1 MTRTFYQ
8 TACILTFAC
17 AFTGIARCSQATPI
31 DSAMELVG
39 LSAIVSPFPGTTW
52 AATDV
57 TGALTGTPGA
67 PVTIGVESIR
77 MTPGN
82 MGYITDTSF
91 AMNWG
96 FTALLG
102 ITAGA
107 TPGGALVGR
116 GLLDNVVLPEAGPFD
131 SSTGQG
137 LSETLPAGVT
147 TEMLLTNSTGDF
159 LGIGDITINNKNK
172 VVIERAA
179 SIVPGGGP
187 VGGLFEPSAS
197 FAEMSFLLPAALGGG
212 TLLASLAGTFTVQ
225 GVPEIDPATGS
236 SAMTLIAGVLAMFEQ
251 RRRRGAASPSLTA

>member
-1 MTRTFYQ
+1 MTRIFYR

-57 TGALTGTPGA
+57 TGALTGTAGA
-67 PVTIGVESIR
+67 PVTIGVESIL

-82 MGYITDTSF
+82 RGYITDTTF

-96 FTALLG
+96 FRALLG

-107 TPGGALVGR
+107 TPGGELVGR
-116 GLLDNVVLPEAGPFD
+116 GLLDNVVLPEAGPFN
-131 SSTGQG
+131 SSTGRG
-137 LSETLPAGVT
+137 LSETLPGGVT
-147 TEMLLTNSTGDF
+147 TAMLLTNSTGGF
-159 LGIGDITINNKNK
+159 LGSRNITIDNKN
-172 VVIERAA
+172 VVIVNNAA
-179 SIVPGGGP
+179 AIFPGGGP
-187 VGGLFEPSAS
+187 VGGVFEPSAS
-197 FAEMSFLLPAALGGG
+197 SAEMRFLLPAELGGG
-212 TLLASLAGTFTVQ
+212 TLLASLAGTFTLQ

-236 SAMTLIAGVLAMFEQ
+236 SAMALITGVLAMIEQ

>member
-1 MTRTFYQ
+1 
-8 TACILTFAC
+8 
-17 AFTGIARCSQATPI
+17 
-31 DSAMELVG
+31 MELVG

-57 TGALTGTPGA
+57 TGAFTGTAGA
-67 PVTIGVESIR
+67 PVTVGVESIL

-82 MGYITDTSF
+82 LGYITDTSF

-96 FTALLG
+96 FRALLG

-116 GLLDNVVLPEAGPFD
+116 GLLDHVVLPEAGPFN
-131 SSTGQG
+131 STTGRG

-147 TEMLLTNSTGDF
+147 TAMLLTNSSGGF
-159 LGIGDITINNKNK
+159 LGSRDITIHNKNT
-172 VVIERAA
+172 VIVNNAA
-179 SIVPGGGP
+179 LIVPGGGP

-197 FAEMSFLLPAALGGG
+197 SAEMSFLLPSELGGG
-212 TLLASLAGTFTVQ
+212 TLLASLAGSFTLQ
-225 GVPEIDPATGS
+225 GVPEIDPASGS
-236 SAMTLIAGVLAMFEQ
+236 SAMALITGVLAMIEQ